1 MPIDDMSLD
10 DRIILI
16 KAYMAAFNHSK
27 MPFGYGQTTREYL
40 ETCNKL
46 KALDYKWGDDL
57 PHGDIKILKGE
68 SICLSRKATS
78 YKFNPNTYYV
88 VWDNGNI
95 GRLMFINEAYYCN
108 VEEEWRA
115 FEQKLLSF
123 NPLDY
128 DAFNNEYVYDIENGK
143 KLIDAYRHI
152 YAETSAAMM
161 VKVKE
166 AKRKKLLQQLKK
178 LDQDL
183 EENEE
188 DI

>member
-16 KAYMAAFNHSK
+16 KAYLAAFDPSK
-27 MPFGYGQTTREYL
+27 MPFGYGRTTREYL

-57 PHGDIKILKGE
+57 PYGDIKILKGD
-68 SICLSRKATS
+68 SFHLNCKATS
-78 YKFNPNTYYV
+78 YEFDPDTYYV

-95 GRLMFINEAYYCN
+95 GRLMFINEAYYYD
-108 VEEEWRA
+108 VEEEWSA

-128 DAFNNEYVYDIENGK
+128 DTLNNEYVYDIENGK

-178 LDQDL
+178 LDQDQEL
-183 EENEE
+183 DEE